1 MKFYYRLYSGF
12 LITERKGTKNSSFF
26 IRHSYFFCTFAPMNC
41 KRHLL
46 LVFALLNC
54 LLIMGENAAE
64 RTKRDFVRL
73 GLSLYENNEVT
84 ILPTGEI
91 KFRDLFEAVEQAEQ
105 YIYMDYFKFQQ
116 DSICGELLK
125 RLQRKVQQGV
135 EVRIIFDS
143 FGNKSSDLPLSD
155 TLQTRLHESGIQIIA
170 FDPVRF
176 PWINH
181 LMHRNH
187 HKIAVIDGKMVYTGG
202 MNVADYYLHGKP
214 KVGQWRDMHIRMSG
228 PVVDAYEAL
237 FWKMW
242 NFKNEKQKVK
252 NEEYKSSQFP
262 ECNSDSSLFTLHS
275 SPTVAFASRWPK
287 ETPGI
292 MRQTYSIAIDNAEH
306 LVQIVNPYAGL
317 FGEVRAALRRALE
330 RGVRVQFMVST
341 KSDSKANDD
350 VIGLEMRKLMKRGA
364 EVYYYNDGFHHS
376 KFMMIDSLF
385 CTVGTTNLDARS
397 LCFDYEVNAFIF
409 DPVTTH
415 ELQKIYA
422 EDIEQHC
429 TLLTPE
435 VWKERFPLG
444 RRIRSRIFTISK
456 RFM

>member
-1 MKFYYRLYSGF
+1 MNYELFR
-12 LITERKGTKNSSFF
+12 
-26 IRHSYFFCTFAPMNC
+26 TFATMNR
-41 KRHLL
+41 KRYIFSA
-46 LVFALLNC
+46 FAWLFC
-54 LLIMGENAAE
+54 LLCCGENAAE
-64 RTKRDFVRL
+64 RTKRDFARL
-73 GLSLYENNEVT
+73 GLSLYENNEVA
-84 ILPTGEI
+84 ILPTAEI
-91 KFRDLFEAVEQAEQ
+91 KFRDLFQAVERAEK

-116 DSICGELLK
+116 DSICGVLLEK
-125 RLQRKVQQGV
+125 LRHKAQQGV
-135 EVRIIFDS
+135 DVRIIFDS
-143 FGNKSSDLPLSD
+143 FGNKSSDQPLSD
-155 TLQTRLHESGIQIIA
+155 TLQASIRQAGIQIVA

-181 LMHRNH
+181 LLHRDH
-187 HKIAVIDGKMVYTGG
+187 HKIAIIDGKVVYTGG

-228 PVVDAYEAL
+228 PIVKPYEDL

-242 NFKNEKQKVK
+242 GKT
-252 NEEYKSSQFP
+252 P
-262 ECNSDSSLFTLHS
+262 SDSPVRETPSNSPLRGRTSDVETLTKGSLPLGLKGS
-275 SPTVAFASRWPK
+275 DVAFASRWPR
-287 ETPGI
+287 ESPRI
-292 MRQTYSIAIDNAEH
+292 MRQTYCIAIDNAEH
-306 LVQIVNPYAGL
+306 LVQIVNPYAML
-317 FGEVRAALRRALE
+317 FGEVRASIRRALE

-341 KSDSKANDD
+341 KSDGKSNDD
-350 VIGLEMRKLMKRGA
+350 VIGREMHKLMKQGA

-422 EDIEQHC
+422 EDIAGHC

-435 VWKERFPLG
+435 VWQQRFPL
-444 RRIRSRIFTISK
+444 RRRVRSRIYSTLK
-456 RFM
+456 RFL